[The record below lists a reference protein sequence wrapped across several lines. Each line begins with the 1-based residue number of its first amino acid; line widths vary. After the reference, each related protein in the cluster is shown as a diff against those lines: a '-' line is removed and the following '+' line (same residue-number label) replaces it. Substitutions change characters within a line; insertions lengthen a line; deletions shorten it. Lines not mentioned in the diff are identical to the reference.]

1 MPVPLVADLLRNGNV
16 NNAAAAPENGLRAES
31 VQSKAK
37 RDGRLDTC
45 GELFAPGQKFPRV
58 RFVREIC
65 ESRASVFVPFPGF
78 EHADRGSHCA
88 NDTDDGIIFVII
100 EKAQGDDGVAEGN
113 GREDEEIFVFAADFP
128 VFRKTLAQER
138 VPLRG

>member
-1 MPVPLVADLLRNGNV
+1 MPRLLQKTACALSPFSPRQSVTEGWIPAGSFSPLARNSLASG
-16 NNAAAAPENGLRAES
+16 S
-31 VQSKAK
+31 S
-37 RDGRLDTC
+37 GRSARVVRPFLS
-45 GELFAPGQKFPRV
+45 LFQ
-58 RFVREIC
+58 
-65 ESRASVFVPFPGF
+65 ASSTQIG
-78 EHADRGSHCA
+78 GSYCA